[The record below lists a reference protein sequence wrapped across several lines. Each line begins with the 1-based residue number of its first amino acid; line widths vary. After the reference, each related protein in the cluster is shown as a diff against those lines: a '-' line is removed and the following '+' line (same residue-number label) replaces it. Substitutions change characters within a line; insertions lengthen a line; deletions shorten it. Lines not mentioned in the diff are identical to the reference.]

1 MTAEYWVGG
10 INQSAVVV
18 PAAAAAAAAVV
29 VVVDVDDLR
38 IPLSDLPGSNH
49 SCDET

>member
-1 MTAEYWVGG
+1 MGG

-18 PAAAAAAAAVV
+18 PAAAAAAVV

>member
-1 MTAEYWVGG
+1 MGG

-18 PAAAAAAAAVV
+18 PAAAAAAAA

>member
-1 MTAEYWVGG
+1 MGG

-18 PAAAAAAAAVV
+18 PAAAAAAAAVVV

>member
-1 MTAEYWVGG
+1 MGG

-18 PAAAAAAAAVV
+18 PAAAAAAAAVVVVVVV

>member
-1 MTAEYWVGG
+1 MGG

-29 VVVDVDDLR
+29 VVVDVDVDDLR